1 MKSSRFKSFIIR
13 KKYVLI
19 AVLCCLVLCAV
30 AIIPSI
36 RTSTKPKG
44 EYTIVIDAG
53 HGGRDGGSVG
63 VNGSVEKD
71 LNLAYAKS
79 LKRLLDK
86 AGVNVIMTRDSDNG
100 LYSEDADNK
109 KLSDMR
115 KRREIINNAQPDLV
129 VSVHMNSFPLDSC
142 KGAKTFYQI
151 GSDVSF
157 EAAKS
162 IQNTLHYYID
172 NASSTVGAGDYY
184 ILNCTK
190 YTSVL
195 IECGFVSS
203 PEEEK
208 LLNSED
214 YREEFMYS
222 VYRGIMLYLGI

>member
-1 MKSSRFKSFIIR
+1 MKLAKLKSFVAR
-13 KKYVLI
+13 KKFVLI
-19 AVLCCLVLCAV
+19 AIFCCLVLGVV

-36 RTSTKPKG
+36 TTSVKPKG

>member
-1 MKSSRFKSFIIR
+1 MKFKKLLSFISR
-13 KKYVLI
+13 KKYIFIVL
-19 AVLCCLVLCAV
+19 VCLAIIGCV

-36 RTSTKPKG
+36 NTSVRPKG
-44 EYTIVIDAG
+44 EFTIVIDAG

-63 VNGSVEKD
+63 VNGSIEKE

-79 LKRLLDK
+79 LQKMLTK
-86 AGVNVIMTRDSDNG
+86 AGVNVVMTRTNDDG

-115 KRREIINNAQPDLV
+115 KRRDIINDSTPDLV
-129 VSVHMNSFPLDSC
+129 VSLHMNSFPLDSC

-151 GSDVSF
+151 GSDISF
-157 EAAKS
+157 DAAKS
-162 IQNTLHYYID
+162 IQNSLNYYID
-172 NASSTVGAGDYY
+172 NASSIVSAGDYY

-203 PEEEK
+203 PEEEQ

-214 YREEFMYS
+214 YREKFIYS
-222 VYRGIMLYLGI
+222 VYCGIMMYLGI

>member
-1 MKSSRFKSFIIR
+1 MIKNLWVVILKRKYIFISIICAI
-13 KKYVLI
+13 LI
-19 AVLCCLVLCAV
+19 ACI

-36 RTSTKPKG
+36 SASVRPKG

-63 VNGSVEKD
+63 VNGSVEKE

-79 LKRLLDK
+79 LQKLLSK
-86 AGVNVIMTRDSDNG
+86 AGVNVIMTRATDNG
-100 LYSEDADNK
+100 LYDEDANNK

-115 KRREIINNAQPDLV
+115 KRRDIINNSTPDLV
-129 VSVHMNSFPLDSC
+129 VSIHMNSFPLDSC

-151 GSDVSF
+151 DNNASF
-157 EAAKS
+157 EAAKK
-162 IQNTLHYYID
+162 IQDSLHYYIP
-172 NASSTVGAGDYY
+172 NASSTVGKGDYY
-184 ILNCTK
+184 ILNCTN

-208 LLNSED
+208 LLKDDN
-214 YREEFMYS
+214 YREQFTYS

>member
-1 MKSSRFKSFIIR
+1 MIKRFGKFVARR
-13 KKYVLI
+13 KYIFI
-19 AVLCCLVLCAV
+19 AVFCCIVVGLV

-36 RTSTKPKG
+36 STSTRPKG

-53 HGGRDGGSVG
+53 HGGRDGGSMG
-63 VNGSVEKD
+63 VNGSIEKE
-71 LNLAYAKS
+71 LNLEYAKT
-79 LKRLLDK
+79 LQKLLEK
-86 AGVNVIMTRDSDNG
+86 AGVNVVMTRTNDDG

-115 KRREIINNAQPDLV
+115 KRREIINDACPDLV

-157 EAAKS
+157 NAAKT
-162 IQNTLHYYID
+162 IQNSLNYYIE
-172 NASSTVGAGDYY
+172 NASNTVSAGDYY
-184 ILNCTK
+184 ILNCTP

-203 PEEEK
+203 PEEER
-208 LLNSED
+208 LLGTKE

-222 VYRGIMLYLGI
+222 VYCGIMMYLGI

>member
-1 MKSSRFKSFIIR
+1 MKLKKICNFVLS
-13 KKYVLI
+13 KKYIFI
-19 AVLCCLVLCAV
+19 ALLCCVVVGLV

-36 RTSTKPKG
+36 SASTRPKG

-53 HGGRDGGSVG
+53 HGGRDGGSIG
-63 VNGSVEKD
+63 VNGSIEKE

-79 LKRLLDK
+79 LQKMLK
-86 AGVNVIMTRDSDNG
+86 KSGVNVVMTRENDDG
-100 LYSEDADNK
+100 LYSQDADNK

-115 KRREIINNAQPDLV
+115 KRREIINNARPDLV
-129 VSVHMNSFPLDSC
+129 ISIHMNSFPLDSC

-151 GSDVSF
+151 GSDASF
-157 EAAKS
+157 NAAKS
-162 IQNTLHYYID
+162 IQNSLNYYVD
-172 NASSTVGAGDYY
+172 NASKTVGAGDYY

-203 PEEEK
+203 PEEEQ
-208 LLNSED
+208 LLNND
-214 YREEFMYS
+214 TYREEFVYS

>member
-1 MKSSRFKSFIIR
+1 MIKRFGKFVARR
-13 KKYVLI
+13 KYIFI
-19 AVLCCLVLCAV
+19 AVFCCIVVGLV

-36 RTSTKPKG
+36 STSTRPKG

-53 HGGRDGGSVG
+53 HGGRDGGSMG
-63 VNGSVEKD
+63 VNGSIEKE
-71 LNLAYAKS
+71 LNLEYAKT
-79 LKRLLDK
+79 LQKLLEK
-86 AGVNVIMTRDSDNG
+86 AGVNVVMTRTNDDG

-115 KRREIINNAQPDLV
+115 KRREIINDVCPDLV

-157 EAAKS
+157 NAAKT
-162 IQNTLHYYID
+162 IQNSLNYYIE
-172 NASSTVGAGDYY
+172 NASNTVSAGDYY
-184 ILNCTK
+184 ILNCTP

-203 PEEEK
+203 PEEER
-208 LLNSED
+208 LLGTKE

-222 VYRGIMLYLGI
+222 VYCGIMMYLGI